1 LSVESSVPE
10 ADTEA
15 VLKAYAIG
23 FLGAVLAVGLAAAI
37 VVATQPEQKSGLVWG
52 ATTYTSK
59 EQFSG
64 YLKSKG
70 LSYKAWLARNP
81 GAAPWEP
88 TPRAEVKG
96 ATHTATRDRT
106 TREVVEDWATALPLA
121 PLAVILATG
130 ATLILVRRRLQPSSG
145 FRLALPTHVP
155 RYNQG
160 LFRTVQAP
168 LKQVP
173 TFMRERNISAGDV
186 AFCLL
191 GITACGLFVLFV
203 ALLASS

>member
-1 LSVESSVPE
+1 M
-10 ADTEA
+10 
-15 VLKAYAIG
+15 LKAYAIG

-37 VVATQPEQKSGLVWG
+37 VLATQPEQKPGLVWG
-52 ATTYTSK
+52 TTTYTSK

-70 LSYKAWLARNP
+70 LSYKVWLARNP

-96 ATHTATRDRT
+96 ATHTTTRDRT
-106 TREVVEDWATALPLA
+106 TREVVEDWATGLPLT
-121 PLAVILATG
+121 PLVVILATG
-130 ATLILVRRRLQPSSG
+130 ATLVLLRRRPQPSSG
-145 FRLALPTHVP
+145 ARLALPAHVP
-155 RYNQG
+155 RYSQG

-191 GITACGLFVLFV
+191 GVATLGFFLLFV

>member
-1 LSVESSVPE
+1 M
-10 ADTEA
+10 
-15 VLKAYAIG
+15 LKAYAIG

-37 VVATQPEQKSGLVWG
+37 MLATQSEQKPGLVWG
-52 ATTYTSK
+52 GTTYTSK

-70 LSYKAWLARNP
+70 LSYKTWLARNP

-88 TPRAEVKG
+88 KPRVEVKG
-96 ATHTATRDRT
+96 ATHTATRDRS
-106 TREVVEDWATALPLA
+106 TREVVEDWATWLPLT
-121 PLAVILATG
+121 PLVVILATG
-130 ATLILVRRRLQPSSG
+130 ATLVLVRRRLQPSSG
-145 FRLALPTHVP
+145 FRLALPGHVP
-155 RYNQG
+155 RSSQG

-173 TFMRERNISAGDV
+173 TFMRERNISAGDI

-191 GITACGLFVLFV
+191 GVTACGLFVLFV

>member
-1 LSVESSVPE
+1 M
-10 ADTEA
+10 
-15 VLKAYAIG
+15 LKAYAIG

-37 VVATQPEQKSGLVWG
+37 VLATQPEQKPGLVWG
-52 ATTYTSK
+52 TTTYTSK
-59 EQFSG
+59 EEFSG

-70 LSYKAWLARNP
+70 LSYKVWLARNP

-88 TPRAEVKG
+88 TPRARVKG

-106 TREVVEDWATALPLA
+106 TREVVEDWVAGVPLT
-121 PLAVILATG
+121 PLVVILATG
-130 ATLILVRRRLQPSSG
+130 ATLVLLRRRLQPSPG
-145 FRLALPTHVP
+145 VRVALPTHVP
-155 RYNQG
+155 RYSQG

-173 TFMRERNISAGDV
+173 TFMRERNISAGDL

-191 GITACGLFVLFV
+191 GVATLGFFLLFV

>member
-1 LSVESSVPE
+1 
-10 ADTEA
+10 

-37 VVATQPEQKSGLVWG
+37 VLATQPEQKPGLVWG
-52 ATTYTSK
+52 TTTYTSK

-81 GAAPWEP
+81 GAAPWES

-106 TREVVEDWATALPLA
+106 NREVVEDWATGLLLTPLV
-121 PLAVILATG
+121 VILATG
-130 ATLILVRRRLQPSSG
+130 ATLVLLRRRLQPSSG
-145 FRLALPTHVP
+145 FRLALPAHVP
-155 RYNQG
+155 RYSHG
-160 LFRTVQAP
+160 LYRTVQAP

-191 GITACGLFVLFV
+191 GAAALGMFVLFV
-203 ALLASS
+203 ALLAAS